1 MTVSHRDSSVVAAPD
16 DEGGTLVSR
25 ARELADLSYRSFL
38 AVHDPPR
45 IHWAAPDGLEIVGG
59 GAAARLRAAGPDRFE
74 TLREDAGRLF
84 SDLDADLPSPARPRA
99 FGGFSFH
106 AGHEPAPPWEGFPAA
121 EFVVP
126 RVQLTRTDET
136 TWLTVSRYGPDA
148 GSETVEAELDRV
160 RSDLTAHPAMQP
172 SAAPPGI
179 ASTARTTPR
188 EEWTRQVR
196 AATDRIAAGTLS
208 KVVLAQ
214 ALEVELETGIEIP
227 DVLERLRRTYPEC
240 YRFLIEPTES
250 ASFFGAPPERLVSL
264 SGRQVETEALAGSAA
279 RGETPE
285 EDHEL
290 MTSLLE
296 SEKIQHEQGVVVD
309 TIREQLEP
317 LGEVRVAEQTVR
329 KLATI
334 QHLRT
339 PIRADLAADEHVLSI
354 VEALHPTP
362 AVGGLPPEEAWE
374 TIRGTETF
382 ERGWYAAPVGWF
394 DADGN
399 GEFAVAIRSGV
410 ASDDLVTLFA
420 GNGIVADS
428 DPDEEWEEVQLK
440 YRAIL
445 DALAAE

>member
-1 MTVSHRDSSVVAAPD
+1 MTVPHRDGPAVAAPV
-16 DEGGTLVSR
+16 EGSATLVSR
-25 ARELADLSYRSFL
+25 TRELADLSYRSFL
-38 AVHDPPR
+38 SERDPPR
-45 IHWAAPDGLEIVGG
+45 VHWAAPDGLEIAGG
-59 GAAARLRAAGPDRFE
+59 GAAARLRADGPDRFAI
-74 TLREDAGRLF
+74 LREDADRLF
-84 SDLDADLPSPARPRA
+84 SALDVEGPEAARPRA
-99 FGGFSFH
+99 FGGFAFDADH
-106 AGHEPAPPWEGFPAA
+106 DPAPPWEGFPAA

-136 TWLTVSRYGPDA
+136 TWLTVSHYGDDA
-148 GSETVEAELDRV
+148 DPAGVDEELEAVRTEL
-160 RSDLTAHPAMQP
+160 AEHPAMQP
-172 SAAPPGI
+172 SGGVPGVAA
-179 ASTARTTPR
+179 TRLTTPR

-196 AATDRIAAGTLS
+196 AATDRIDAGNLR

-214 ALEVELETGIEIP
+214 ALEATLGTPIKVS
-227 DVLERLRRTYPEC
+227 DVLERLRRTYPDC
-240 YRFLIEPTES
+240 YRFLFEPTAA

-264 SGRQVETEALAGSAA
+264 SGREVETEALAGSAA
-279 RGETPE
+279 RGESPE
-285 EDHEL
+285 ADHEL

-317 LGEVRVAEQTVR
+317 LGEVRVGERTVR

-339 PIRADLAADEHVLSI
+339 PIRAELADAEHVLSI

-362 AVGGLPPEEAWE
+362 AVGGLPPEAAWE
-374 TIRGTETF
+374 TIRETEAF
-382 ERGWYAAPVGWF
+382 DRGWYAAPMGWF
-394 DADGN
+394 DAAGD

-410 ASDDLVTLFA
+410 ASDDSVTLFA

-440 YRAIL
+440 YRPIL
-445 DALAAE
+445 DALAGE